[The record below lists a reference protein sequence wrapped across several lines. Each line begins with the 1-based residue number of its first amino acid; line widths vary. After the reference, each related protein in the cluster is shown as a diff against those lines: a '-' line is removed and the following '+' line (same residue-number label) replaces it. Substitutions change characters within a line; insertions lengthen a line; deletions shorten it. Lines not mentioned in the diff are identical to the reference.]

1 MRVLFD
7 SNIFISYLLRRRI
20 ESPVVQVM
28 HAAILGE
35 FALLLPEELLN
46 EVLQTIRDDQYLHER
61 IREQDVLRLM
71 DALSGVAEMIPRIID
86 VIPPV
91 TRDPDDDYVVAYA
104 TVGEADFLITGDKDL
119 LALGEV
125 GQVRIVNPQGFLRV
139 FQRRY
144 TLS

>member
-28 HAAILGE
+28 HEAILGE
-35 FALLLPEELLN
+35 FALILPEELLN